1 MPAGPALAADS
12 VVRLLLSQT
21 YATMSSSAQ
30 KNQYFADVA
39 RATFEALTQ
48 RPGNVRAA
56 LAALARAAGERR
68 LLVWSAH
75 PEDQQSIAG
84 TVLEGAMPADDG
96 AAPAVGVFLNDG
108 SGAKLGYY
116 LTHGA
121 TLSVG
126 GCRVD
131 GRRELRLRVTLGS
144 TAPASG
150 LPAYVLGLGLAG
162 DPYTI
167 RTNVLVFSPTGGGV
181 VQARLDDQPVSLG
194 SGVERGRNVSVVTV
208 DLRPGTT
215 RSLDVTLLTD
225 ALDGAV
231 SPRLWTTPG
240 VMPWAT
246 TVASGAACAR

>member
-1 MPAGPALAADS
+1 M
-12 VVRLLLSQT
+12 T
-21 YATMSSSAQ
+21 SSAQ

-39 RATFEALTQ
+39 RATFDALTQ

-126 GCRVD
+126 GCRDD

-144 TAPASG
+144 TAPSSG

-181 VQARLDDQPVSLG
+181 VQARLDGQPVSQG

-215 RSLDVTLLTD
+215 RNLDVTLLTE
-225 ALDGAV
+225 ALDAV
-231 SPRLWTTPG
+231 GREHPAVTPQLWTTPG